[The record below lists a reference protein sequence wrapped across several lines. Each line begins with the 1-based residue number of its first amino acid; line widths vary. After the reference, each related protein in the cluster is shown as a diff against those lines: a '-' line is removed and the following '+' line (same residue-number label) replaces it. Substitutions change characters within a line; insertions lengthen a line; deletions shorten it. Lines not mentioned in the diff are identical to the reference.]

1 MNSTR
6 NTGKSSDL
14 WQWTK
19 ERARKSWFPCL
30 VHSDTRCALVFL
42 GDWPGTWRP
51 ASFQLVIRRHFLLFV
66 SLLWLVLLSTEG
78 KWQPSGGWGKPS
90 LSLAFSESGNQCTA
104 TALVWVWLTR
114 HTCYDHVLTLCNYT
128 VYVEPRFIYCN
139 VKNIYIY
146 IYLFT
151 KRQWKS
157 QVG

>member
-1 MNSTR
+1 MCGSGPKR
-6 NTGKSSDL
+6 G
-14 WQWTK
+14 
-19 ERARKSWFPCL
+19 
-30 VHSDTRCALVFL
+30 
-42 GDWPGTWRP
+42 PG
-51 ASFQLVIRRHFLLFV
+51 SHD
-66 SLLWLVLLSTEG
+66 SLVLHILTPDGPWCFSETGLERGDQLAFSWSSEG
-78 KWQPSGGWGKPS
+78 TFCCLWAFFGLCFWAQRGNGKDCSHQEGWGKPS

-139 VKNIYIY
+139 VKYIY